1 MWYSIDN
8 STFEPLYDS
17 WLYLLGP
24 LLGALIASF
33 YYSWFHFNATTGSG
47 FFHEGRDNKNKE
59 NDES

>member
-33 YYSWFHFNATTGSG
+33 YYSWFHFNATLERGI
-47 FFHEGRDNKNKE
+47 FAKK
-59 NDES
+59 